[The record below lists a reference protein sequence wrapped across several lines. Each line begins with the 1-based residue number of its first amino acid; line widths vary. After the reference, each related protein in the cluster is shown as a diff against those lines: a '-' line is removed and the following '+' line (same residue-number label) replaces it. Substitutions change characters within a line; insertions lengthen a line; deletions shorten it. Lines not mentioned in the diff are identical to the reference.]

1 MTVRRPP
8 ISIMAVCVLT
18 VLTSTKGFFAIPSVL
33 HQAASQSPLRFVTA
47 CAVFGALTAFLVATV
62 VGLWLM
68 LKWAV
73 LGRVLAHGIPA
84 LLMSVNWQESWH
96 RYPILGPFVG
106 WTVLLILLAC
116 TLPHWN
122 RMTWMPR
129 RGPTDL
135 TVFE

>member
-1 MTVRRPP
+1 MRRPP
-8 ISIMAVCVLT
+8 ISTAAVCVLT
-18 VLTSTKGFFAIPSVL
+18 VLTSMKGFLAIPGEL
-33 HQAASQSPLRFVTA
+33 HQAALVSPLRLLIA
-47 CAVFGALTAFLVATV
+47 CVVFGALTAFLAATV

-73 LGRVLAHGIPA
+73 LGRAIAHGIPA
-84 LLMSVNWQESWH
+84 VLMTVNWEDSWH

-122 RMTWMPR
+122 RMTWTPPR
-129 RGPTDL
+129 KPADI